1 MKHTGVTMTDDTEHG
16 GLESD
21 PATIEVT
28 RVTDETSGRVGVV
41 VDRTTEGRALDL
53 PSRRVLLIGAGVLLL
68 SLLVAYLLWPTP
80 KPKTVV
86 IETPPTLEA
95 KHAGEESEKHSQE
108 GAIEVSNET
117 AELIGI
123 KTAQVVNGEIEETIA
138 TTGKVLV
145 APNGQAMVGT
155 KVDGRAVRV
164 LAEPGHQVR
173 AGQPLVVIDSPQ
185 IADLRGQLT
194 EARAKVRL
202 AEQKRARTVKSE
214 NRSAVIQSKNRLDLA
229 EATLARKKRLAELG
243 AAAGREVAEAE
254 MEYKNAKAEYEYQS
268 TIQITREQQEAVSE
282 LEQNQ
287 AVVMRLTQSLAA
299 LGASS
304 SGEGGI
310 LSISSPIAGTVVDR
324 HISVGQAVNQGSEL
338 LTIMNLANVIIEAQ
352 LPESQAGRVQVGGR
366 LIARLPGDPDHPF
379 EGKIESVGGTVD
391 PAKRTVSV
399 RARVT
404 NVGTHL
410 KHEMA
415 LEVRIASG
423 TRKSG
428 LLVPVSALLDDEG
441 ITAVYVKEGE
451 RYERRQ
457 VTIGTINYQWA
468 EVLSGVEAGEE
479 VVTTGAYQLKNM
491 RKGGGGEGGH
501 DDDH

>member
-1 MKHTGVTMTDDTEHG
+1 MRHNNVTMMDDTEPS
-16 GLESD
+16 GLEPD
-21 PATIEVT
+21 PATIET
-28 RVTDETSGRVGVV
+28 PGINETSRRGGA
-41 VDRTTEGRALDL
+41 VDTRTTEGRALDL

-68 SLLVAYLLWPTP
+68 FLVIGYMLWPKP

-86 IETPPTLEA
+86 VETPPTLEA
-95 KHAGEESEKHSQE
+95 KHTGEEVEKHSQE
-108 GAIEVSNET
+108 GAIEVSDET

-123 KTAQVVNGEIEETIA
+123 KTAQVVSGEIEESIA

-155 KVDGRAVRV
+155 KVDGRAIRV
-164 LAEPGHQVR
+164 LAEPGQQVK
-173 AGQPLVVIDSPQ
+173 AGQALVVIDSPQ
-185 IADLRGQLT
+185 IADLRGQLI

-214 NRSAVIQSKNRLDLA
+214 NRSTVIQAKNRLDLA
-229 EATLARKKRLAELG
+229 EATFARKKRLAELG

-254 MEYKNAKAEYEYQS
+254 TEYKNAKAEYEYQS

-324 HISVGQAVNQGSEL
+324 HVSVGQAVNQGSEL

-352 LPESQAGRVQVGGR
+352 LPESQAGRVEVGGR

-399 RARVT
+399 RARAT
-404 NVGTHL
+404 NVGAHL

-428 LLVPVSALLDDEG
+428 LLVPVSALVDDEG

-457 VTIGTINYQWA
+457 VTIGTTNYQWA

>member
-1 MKHTGVTMTDDTEHG
+1 MTDSIKHSGIDESPDRG
-16 GLESD
+16 GI
-21 PATIEVT
+21 A
-28 RVTDETSGRVGVV
+28 
-41 VDRTTEGRALDL
+41 VDRTAEGRALDL
-53 PSRRVLLIGAGVLLL
+53 PSRRVLLLGAGVLLFF
-68 SLLVAYLLWPTP
+68 VVIGYMLWPRP
-80 KPKTVV
+80 KAKTVV
-86 IETPPTLEA
+86 VETPPTLAA
-95 KHAGEESEKHSQE
+95 KHPGDEGEKHNQE
-108 GAIEVSNET
+108 GAIDVSNET

-123 KTAQVVNGEIEETIA
+123 KTAQVVNGEIEDTIA

-164 LAEPGHQVR
+164 LAEPGQQIR

-185 IADLRGQLT
+185 IADLRGQLI

-202 AEQKRARTVKSE
+202 AEQKRTRTARSE
-214 NRSAVIQSKNRLDLA
+214 NRSAVIQARNRLDLA

-254 MEYKNAKAEYEYQS
+254 MEYKNAKADYEYQS
-268 TIQITREQQEAVSE
+268 TIQITREQQEAASE

-324 HISVGQAVNQGSEL
+324 HISAGQAVNQGSEL

-366 LIARLPGDPDHPF
+366 LIARLPGAPDHPF
-379 EGKIESVGGTVD
+379 EGTIESVGGTVD
-391 PAKRTVSV
+391 AAKRTVSV

-415 LEVRIASG
+415 LEVRIVSG
-423 TRKSG
+423 SRKSG
-428 LLVPVSALLDDEG
+428 LLVPVSALVDDEG

-457 VTIGTINYQWA
+457 VIIGTINYQWA

-491 RKGGGGEGGH
+491 HKGGGGEGGH